1 MVSNNETNN
10 KNYNHVLFNLQ
21 DYMLTD
27 KFIQRLS
34 IPIQEAPIIP
44 IQKIHEVPIVQV
56 IPKIQ
61 NDLFFPKEK
70 DSLFWCFYIMKN
82 GETKYEM
89 LENKSFVIEKKFK
102 IDYVEKIRKEKQLV
116 KMYKFATLTHIENQ
130 LANEQKIDLTTF
142 LTLCVIEKLNVIYT
156 HKKTYFELIM
166 NDGEDI
172 HIICRPNNYIKYGY
186 EGNNNSKIEMYRN
199 TLFKVDTIDK
209 PIKAITSYK
218 VQELVDFC
226 NKLGIEIVN
235 KDTNKNKSKK
245 DLYESL
251 IQYF

>member
-1 MVSNNETNN
+1 
-10 KNYNHVLFNLQ
+10 
-21 DYMLTD
+21 
-27 KFIQRLS
+27 
-34 IPIQEAPIIP
+34 
-44 IQKIHEVPIVQV
+44 
-56 IPKIQ
+56 
-61 NDLFFPKEK
+61 
-70 DSLFWCFYIMKN
+70 
-82 GETKYEM
+82 
-89 LENKSFVIEKKFK
+89 
-102 IDYVEKIRKEKQLV
+102 
-116 KMYKFATLTHIENQ
+116 
-130 LANEQKIDLTTF
+130 
-142 LTLCVIEKLNVIYT
+142 
-156 HKKTYFELIM
+156 M
-166 NDGEDI
+166 NDGEDN